1 MIKWTLIIQGTYWGD
16 QTNKHWCLAA
26 KYHTVTS
33 NVSSSKQ
40 QGALQAVT
48 PRPEKSFLW
57 FG

>member
-40 QGALQAVT
+40 QGAL
-48 PRPEKSFLW
+48 
-57 FG
+57 